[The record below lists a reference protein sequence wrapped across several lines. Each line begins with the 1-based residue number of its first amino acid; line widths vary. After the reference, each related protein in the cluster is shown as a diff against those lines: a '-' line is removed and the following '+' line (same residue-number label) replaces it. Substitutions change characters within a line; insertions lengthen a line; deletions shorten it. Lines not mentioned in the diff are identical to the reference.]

1 MCEAVERY
9 ARKQAISAL
18 TNAVKNVMKEFSVSV
33 DRALDILKV
42 EGNDRLVITKELKM
56 QADQRL

>member
-56 QADQRL
+56 

>member
-9 ARKQAISAL
+9 AEKQAKISRMDAMVG
-18 TNAVKNVMKEFSVSV
+18 AVKNVMREFSVSV

-56 QADQRL
+56 